1 MNGTTGRYRH
11 PGDAIR
17 LIAGGLVFVACLGAV
32 AVADSRLFGP
42 GGARLLGPG
51 ADAIAWLGSGTVGR
65 VLIGLAQATYVVVV
79 GGVAVVALSH
89 RRLRLTA
96 SMAGGAVAAGAVV
109 TGVLSLL
116 GSEHPDTV
124 TVSLGRASWL
134 FTAAFPGPSL
144 LAGAAALTVAA
155 SPWLNRRLRRTA
167 WIMLCAVSV
176 VRLSTGTILPAELVL
191 AFAAGV
197 TVGAGVLVA
206 FGVPDRRMG
215 PDGIAAALRLAG
227 MPVG

>member
-1 MNGTTGRYRH
+1 
-11 PGDAIR
+11 
-17 LIAGGLVFVACLGAV
+17 LGAV

-96 SMAGGAVAAGAVV
+96 SMAGGAVAAGAGA

-116 GSEHPDTV
+116 RSEHPDTV
-124 TVSLGRASWL
+124 TGSLGPSPLAVPATLR
-134 FTAAFPGPSL
+134 GPSS
-144 LAGAAALTVAA
+144 ARGAAA
-155 SPWLNRRLRRTA
+155 P
-167 WIMLCAVSV
+167 
-176 VRLSTGTILPAELVL
+176 
-191 AFAAGV
+191 
-197 TVGAGVLVA
+197 
-206 FGVPDRRMG
+206 
-215 PDGIAAALRLAG
+215 
-227 MPVG
+227 